1 MINLTEYESK
11 MNKSL
16 EVLKRE
22 FNGLRTGRASVS
34 LLDSIYIDAYGSS
47 VPLNQVSNISV
58 PESRLITVQ
67 VWDENLLTAV
77 ESTIRNS
84 DSGLNPMLEGNLIRI
99 PIPELSEERRKEL
112 AKIAS
117 KYSEDYKVSVRNV
130 RREAMEKIK
139 VLEKDKEI
147 SKDES
152 FKLSDQVQEIT
163 DTLIEKIDMLFNEKE
178 KDILKSIMALSQDYT
193 KLLPKHVAF
202 IMDGN
207 RRWAKKKLPVIE
219 GHKMGSEI
227 TKKIVAKSL
236 KLGIKYLTFYSFSTE
251 NWNRSRSEVLKLQKL
266 LEFYLDSEIENFK
279 KKK

>member
-1 MINLTEYESK
+1 MINLTDYESK

-67 VWDENLLTAV
+67 VWDETLLTVV

-84 DSGLNPMLEGNLIRI
+84 DLGLNPMLEGNLIRI

-117 KYSEDYKVSVRNV
+117 KYSEDCKVSVRNI

-139 VLEKDKEI
+139 ALEKDKEI

-152 FKLSDQVQEIT
+152 FKFSDQVQEIT
-163 DTLIEKIDMLFNEKE
+163 DKLIEKIDMLFSEKE
-178 KDILKSIMALSQDYT
+178 KDILR
-193 KLLPKHVAF
+193 V
-202 IMDGN
+202 
-207 RRWAKKKLPVIE
+207 
-219 GHKMGSEI
+219 
-227 TKKIVAKSL
+227 
-236 KLGIKYLTFYSFSTE
+236 
-251 NWNRSRSEVLKLQKL
+251 
-266 LEFYLDSEIENFK
+266 
-279 KKK
+279 

>member
-67 VWDENLLTAV
+67 VWDETLLTVV

-84 DSGLNPMLEGNLIRI
+84 DLGLNPMLEGNLIRI

-117 KYSEDYKVSVRNV
+117 KYSEDCKVSVRNV

-139 VLEKDKEI
+139 ALEKDKEI

-152 FKLSDQVQEIT
+152 FKFSDQVQEIT
-163 DTLIEKIDMLFNEKE
+163 DKLIEKIDMLFSEKE
-178 KDILKSIMALSQDYT
+178 KDILR
-193 KLLPKHVAF
+193 V
-202 IMDGN
+202 
-207 RRWAKKKLPVIE
+207 
-219 GHKMGSEI
+219 
-227 TKKIVAKSL
+227 
-236 KLGIKYLTFYSFSTE
+236 
-251 NWNRSRSEVLKLQKL
+251 
-266 LEFYLDSEIENFK
+266 
-279 KKK
+279 

>member
-67 VWDENLLTAV
+67 VWDETLITVV

-84 DSGLNPMLEGNLIRI
+84 DLGLNPMLEGNLIRI

-117 KYSEDYKVSVRNV
+117 KYSEDCKVSVRNV

-139 VLEKDKEI
+139 ALEKDKEI

-152 FKLSDQVQEIT
+152 FKFSDQVQEIT
-163 DTLIEKIDMLFNEKE
+163 DKLIEKIDMLFSEKE
-178 KDILKSIMALSQDYT
+178 KDILK
-193 KLLPKHVAF
+193 V
-202 IMDGN
+202 
-207 RRWAKKKLPVIE
+207 
-219 GHKMGSEI
+219 
-227 TKKIVAKSL
+227 
-236 KLGIKYLTFYSFSTE
+236 
-251 NWNRSRSEVLKLQKL
+251 
-266 LEFYLDSEIENFK
+266 
-279 KKK
+279 

>member
-67 VWDENLLTAV
+67 VWDETLLTAV

-84 DSGLNPMLEGNLIRI
+84 DLGLNPMLEGNLIRI

-117 KYSEDYKVSVRNV
+117 KYSEDCKVSVRNV

-139 VLEKDKEI
+139 ILEKDKEI

-152 FKLSDQVQEIT
+152 FKFSEQVQEIT
-163 DTLIEKIDMLFNEKE
+163 DKLIEKIDMLFSEKE
-178 KDILKSIMALSQDYT
+178 KDILR
-193 KLLPKHVAF
+193 V
-202 IMDGN
+202 
-207 RRWAKKKLPVIE
+207 
-219 GHKMGSEI
+219 
-227 TKKIVAKSL
+227 
-236 KLGIKYLTFYSFSTE
+236 
-251 NWNRSRSEVLKLQKL
+251 
-266 LEFYLDSEIENFK
+266 
-279 KKK
+279 

>member
-1 MINLTEYESK
+1 MINLTDYESK

-67 VWDENLLTAV
+67 VWDETLLTAV

-84 DSGLNPMLEGNLIRI
+84 DLGLNPMLEGNLIRI

-112 AKIAS
+112 ARIAS
-117 KYSEDYKVSVRNV
+117 KYSEDCKVSVRNV

-152 FKLSDQVQEIT
+152 FKFSDQVQEIT
-163 DTLIEKIDMLFNEKE
+163 DKLIEKIDMLFIEKE
-178 KDILKSIMALSQDYT
+178 KDILK
-193 KLLPKHVAF
+193 V
-202 IMDGN
+202 
-207 RRWAKKKLPVIE
+207 
-219 GHKMGSEI
+219 
-227 TKKIVAKSL
+227 
-236 KLGIKYLTFYSFSTE
+236 
-251 NWNRSRSEVLKLQKL
+251 
-266 LEFYLDSEIENFK
+266 
-279 KKK
+279 